1 MIELGKTGLEA
12 LSIEL
17 LDDVIL
23 VKTSGKPEYI
33 RVIGQQIAWLS
44 AACRFSDSGPRYA
57 DTIWKRTTEG
67 SCKHIYEITT
77 QIADIEKD
85 EEHLCWLSLVGDS
98 VIISGFPIAR
108 RDSDNKGLQI
118 PIEIMAGLGG
128 VSFAMDAGLGFL
140 LKGHTSVFVPVGR
153 SKGNVQ
159 WHLIND
165 VEDGYSYARL
175 AKKGIKL
182 DEKALYTTTSFLGWT
197 KKILNKAGK

>member
-1 MIELGKTGLEA
+1 MTKRGKTGFEI
-12 LSIEL
+12 LSIKL
-17 LDDVIL
+17 LDDTIL
-23 VKTSGKPEYI
+23 VDVSGKPEYV

-44 AACRFSDSGPRYA
+44 AACRFSDSGPCYA
-57 DTIWKRTTEG
+57 DTIWECIKKGPRLYIYKIRT
-67 SCKHIYEITT
+67 
-77 QIADIEKD
+77 QLANIEED

-108 RDSDNKGLQI
+108 RESDNKGLQI

-153 SKGNVQ
+153 SNGNVQ

-175 AKKGIKL
+175 APKGINL

-197 KKILNKAGK
+197 RKILNKAGK